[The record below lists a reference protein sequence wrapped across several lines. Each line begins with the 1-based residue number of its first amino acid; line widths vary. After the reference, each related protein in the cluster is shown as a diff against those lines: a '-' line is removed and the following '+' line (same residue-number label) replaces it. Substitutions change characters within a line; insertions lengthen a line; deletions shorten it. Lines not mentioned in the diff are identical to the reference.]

1 MTAPAATRPE
11 LVEHG
16 DLYTCPCLKH
26 ANERRDRGLPPLP
39 IRIGEHVFE
48 SSWLAPVPVVGE
60 ATP

>member
-1 MTAPAATRPE
+1 MTAPAAARTQP
-11 LVEHG
+11 VEHG
-16 DLYTCPCLKH
+16 DPALCPCLRH